1 MNEVNKKMSPQNA
14 SGKNAVHNIILEGRK
29 KMSVSG
35 VTDVDRFDENTVLLY
50 TTMGEMTVRGEDL
63 HVNDLSV
70 ESGEMNIEGE
80 IRSVVYGDID
90 RRSPLSF
97 VGKIFR

>member
-1 MNEVNKKMSPQNA
+1 MSPQNTA
-14 SGKNAVHNIILEGRK
+14 AKNAIHNIILEGRK

>member
-14 SGKNAVHNIILEGRK
+14 GGKNAIHNIILEGRK

-35 VTDVDRFDENTVLLY
+35 VTDVDRIDENTVLLY

>member
-1 MNEVNKKMSPQNA
+1 MNEVNKKMSPQNTG
-14 SGKNAVHNIILEGRK
+14 GKNAIHNIILEGRK

>member
-1 MNEVNKKMSPQNA
+1 MPPQNA
-14 SGKNAVHNIILEGRK
+14 AGKNAIHNIILEGRK

-80 IRSVVYGDID
+80 IRSVIYGDID